1 MAALFAIKKE
11 ENTKM
16 KSVTIKRHLRESFK
30 SLKRNGW
37 MSVAAVSAVTVT
49 LLLVGVLLSILL
61 NVNKVATDIEND
73 VQVRVI
79 IDRGTNKK
87 QEAALKKKL
96 EKIDGVKKIEF
107 SSKKKELDNVV
118 GVYGKEFNLFKGD
131 DNPLSDVYVVN
142 ATTPKKTITVAQK
155 AKKLRHV
162 SDAKY
167 GGASA
172 KKLFSVVASIQR
184 WGITISLLLLFVAVF
199 LISNTIRITILSRK
213 NEIAIMRLVGAT
225 NGYIRW
231 PFILEGAW
239 TGLLGAILPILIVDG
254 LYFWMYGVITASL
267 SGTSYALLTPGTFL
281 WEIDVL
287 LATIGIIIGAL
298 GSGLSMSR
306 FLKI

>member
-1 MAALFAIKKE
+1 
-11 ENTKM
+11 M

-107 SSKKKELDNVV
+107 SGKKKELDNVV

>member
-11 ENTKM
+11 ENTK
-16 KSVTIKRHLRESFK
+16 KISVTIKRHLRESFK

>member
-1 MAALFAIKKE
+1 
-11 ENTKM
+11 M

-131 DNPLSDVYVVN
+131 DNPLSDVYVVS

-155 AKKLRHV
+155 VKKLRHV

-254 LYFWMYGVITASL
+254 LYVWMYGVITASL
-267 SGTSYALLTPGTFL
+267 SGTSYSLLTPGTFL

-287 LATIGIIIGAL
+287 LAAIGIIIGAL

>member
-1 MAALFAIKKE
+1 
-11 ENTKM
+11 M

-118 GVYGKEFNLFKGD
+118 SVYGKEFNLFKGD

>member
-1 MAALFAIKKE
+1 
-11 ENTKM
+11 M

-167 GGASA
+167 G
-172 KKLFSVVASIQR
+172 
-184 WGITISLLLLFVAVF
+184 
-199 LISNTIRITILSRK
+199 
-213 NEIAIMRLVGAT
+213 
-225 NGYIRW
+225 
-231 PFILEGAW
+231 
-239 TGLLGAILPILIVDG
+239 
-254 LYFWMYGVITASL
+254 
-267 SGTSYALLTPGTFL
+267 
-281 WEIDVL
+281 
-287 LATIGIIIGAL
+287 
-298 GSGLSMSR
+298 
-306 FLKI
+306 

>member
-1 MAALFAIKKE
+1 
-11 ENTKM
+11 
-16 KSVTIKRHLRESFK
+16 
-30 SLKRNGW
+30 

-61 NVNKVATDIEND
+61 NINKVATDIEND

-131 DNPLSDVYVVN
+131 DNPLSDVYVVS

-184 WGITISLLLLFVAVF
+184 WGLTISLLLLFVAVF

-267 SGTSYALLTPGTFL
+267 SGTSYSLLTPETFL

>member
-1 MAALFAIKKE
+1 
-11 ENTKM
+11 M

-155 AKKLRHV
+155 A
-162 SDAKY
+162 
-167 GGASA
+167 
-172 KKLFSVVASIQR
+172 FQR
-184 WGITISLLLLFVAVF
+184 CCKHS
-199 LISNTIRITILSRK
+199 
-213 NEIAIMRLVGAT
+213 
-225 NGYIRW
+225 
-231 PFILEGAW
+231 
-239 TGLLGAILPILIVDG
+239 
-254 LYFWMYGVITASL
+254 
-267 SGTSYALLTPGTFL
+267 
-281 WEIDVL
+281 
-287 LATIGIIIGAL
+287 AL
-298 GSGLSMSR
+298 GHYDQSFAVVCGSLPD
-306 FLKI
+306 FEYDQNYDFIA

>member
-1 MAALFAIKKE
+1 
-11 ENTKM
+11 M

-118 GVYGKEFNLFKGD
+118 GVYGKEFRRLCRKR
-131 DNPLSDVYVVN
+131 DNAEKNDHRCTKSQEAETRIRCEVWRS
-142 ATTPKKTITVAQK
+142 ISQK
-155 AKKLRHV
+155 A
-162 SDAKY
+162 
-167 GGASA
+167 
-172 KKLFSVVASIQR
+172 FQR
-184 WGITISLLLLFVAVF
+184 CCKHS
-199 LISNTIRITILSRK
+199 
-213 NEIAIMRLVGAT
+213 
-225 NGYIRW
+225 
-231 PFILEGAW
+231 
-239 TGLLGAILPILIVDG
+239 
-254 LYFWMYGVITASL
+254 
-267 SGTSYALLTPGTFL
+267 
-281 WEIDVL
+281 
-287 LATIGIIIGAL
+287 AL
-298 GSGLSMSR
+298 GHYDQSFAVVCGSLPD
-306 FLKI
+306 FEYDQNYDFIA

>member
-1 MAALFAIKKE
+1 
-11 ENTKM
+11 M

-87 QEAALKKKL
+87 QEATLKKKL

>member
-1 MAALFAIKKE
+1 
-11 ENTKM
+11 M

-118 GVYGKEFNLFKGD
+118 GVYGKEFNLFKH
-131 DNPLSDVYVVN
+131 S
-142 ATTPKKTITVAQK
+142 
-155 AKKLRHV
+155 
-162 SDAKY
+162 
-167 GGASA
+167 
-172 KKLFSVVASIQR
+172 
-184 WGITISLLLLFVAVF
+184 
-199 LISNTIRITILSRK
+199 
-213 NEIAIMRLVGAT
+213 
-225 NGYIRW
+225 
-231 PFILEGAW
+231 
-239 TGLLGAILPILIVDG
+239 
-254 LYFWMYGVITASL
+254 
-267 SGTSYALLTPGTFL
+267 
-281 WEIDVL
+281 
-287 LATIGIIIGAL
+287 AL
-298 GSGLSMSR
+298 GHYDQSFAVVCGSLPD
-306 FLKI
+306 FEYDQNYDFIA

>member
-1 MAALFAIKKE
+1 
-11 ENTKM
+11 
-16 KSVTIKRHLRESFK
+16 
-30 SLKRNGW
+30 

>member
-1 MAALFAIKKE
+1 
-11 ENTKM
+11 M

-239 TGLLGAILPILIVDG
+239 TGLLGAFLPILIGDG
-254 LYFWMYGVITASL
+254 LYLWMYGVITASL

>member
-1 MAALFAIKKE
+1 
-11 ENTKM
+11 M

-79 IDRGTNKK
+79 IDHGTNKK

-199 LISNTIRITILSRK
+199 LISNTIRITILSSK

-306 FLKI
+306 FLII

>member
-1 MAALFAIKKE
+1 
-11 ENTKM
+11 M

-87 QEAALKKKL
+87 QEDALKKKL

>member
-1 MAALFAIKKE
+1 
-11 ENTKM
+11 M

-87 QEAALKKKL
+87 KEAALKKKL

>member
-1 MAALFAIKKE
+1 
-11 ENTKM
+11 M

-87 QEAALKKKL
+87 QEASLKKKL

>member
-1 MAALFAIKKE
+1 
-11 ENTKM
+11 M

-155 AKKLRHV
+155 AKKLGHV

>member
-1 MAALFAIKKE
+1 
-11 ENTKM
+11 M

-131 DNPLSDVYVVN
+131 ENPLSDVYVVS
-142 ATTPKKTITVAQK
+142 AATPKKTITVAKK

-254 LYFWMYGVITASL
+254 LYVWMYGVITASL
-267 SGTSYALLTPGTFL
+267 SGTSYSLLTPGTFL

-287 LATIGIIIGAL
+287 LAAIGIIIGAL

>member
-1 MAALFAIKKE
+1 
-11 ENTKM
+11 M

-131 DNPLSDVYVVN
+131 DNPLSDVYVVS

-172 KKLFSVVASIQR
+172 KKLFSFVASIQR

-254 LYFWMYGVITASL
+254 LYFWMYGVITSSL
-267 SGTSYALLTPGTFL
+267 SGTSYSLLTPGTFL

>member
-1 MAALFAIKKE
+1 
-11 ENTKM
+11 M

-131 DNPLSDVYVVN
+131 DNPLSDVYVVS

-155 AKKLRHV
+155 AKNLRHV

>member
-1 MAALFAIKKE
+1 
-11 ENTKM
+11 M

-225 NGYIRW
+225 NCYIRW

>member
-1 MAALFAIKKE
+1 
-11 ENTKM
+11 M

-142 ATTPKKTITVAQK
+142 ATTPKKTIIVAQK

>member
-1 MAALFAIKKE
+1 
-11 ENTKM
+11 M

-172 KKLFSVVASIQR
+172 KKLFSV
-184 WGITISLLLLFVAVF
+184 
-199 LISNTIRITILSRK
+199 
-213 NEIAIMRLVGAT
+213 
-225 NGYIRW
+225 
-231 PFILEGAW
+231 
-239 TGLLGAILPILIVDG
+239 
-254 LYFWMYGVITASL
+254 
-267 SGTSYALLTPGTFL
+267 
-281 WEIDVL
+281 
-287 LATIGIIIGAL
+287 GAL
-298 GSGLSMSR
+298 RSVFCCCLWQSS
-306 FLKI
+306 

>member
-1 MAALFAIKKE
+1 
-11 ENTKM
+11 M

-131 DNPLSDVYVVN
+131 DNPLSDVYVVS

-225 NGYIRW
+225 NGHIRW

-254 LYFWMYGVITASL
+254 LYFWMYGVITSSL
-267 SGTSYALLTPGTFL
+267 SGTSYSLLTPGTFL